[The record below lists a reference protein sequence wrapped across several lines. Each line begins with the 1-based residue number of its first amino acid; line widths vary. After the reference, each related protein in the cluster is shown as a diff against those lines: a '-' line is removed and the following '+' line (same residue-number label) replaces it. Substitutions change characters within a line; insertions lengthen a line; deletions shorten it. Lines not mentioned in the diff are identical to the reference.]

1 MDDGLCTCSSGFYKQ
16 LVRLMFQDRLYF
28 QISDDVVF
36 ILVFARRSAC
46 LLFDFQIISK
56 LRINKL
62 MEQSLHFQAG
72 LKSLCSYKALGVW
85 PPCNFIIITLYIS

>member
-36 ILVFARRSAC
+36 ILVFARRSA
-46 LLFDFQIISK
+46 
-56 LRINKL
+56 
-62 MEQSLHFQAG
+62 H
-72 LKSLCSYKALGVW
+72 KSAFNTVGASDVSHC
-85 PPCNFIIITLYIS
+85 F